1 MTQEPPV
8 HVPPP
13 PPPAPP
19 EVPEG
24 ADLAPRWPAWY
35 GPVAF
40 LAAYFLLLPLVAI
53 IYGVS
58 GADTDDPPAAVVI
71 TATLLQ
77 SIVLVAAA
85 LLFASIK
92 ARPRGWHFGLRRT
105 PLWPALGWA
114 ALGLFAFYILAAVY
128 SVAVQPDV
136 DQTVTEDLGADE
148 GTLGLI
154 VAGAMVILVAPAA
167 EEFFFRGFFYRALRS
182 RFALVPAA
190 VIDGVLFGAIHWDFS
205 TAEGLLL
212 IPPLALL
219 GFIFCLVYER
229 TGSLFPVI
237 GLHAFNNSLAYG
249 AQEGAWGVSAV
260 LGPLM
265 LAACVIAPRFFS
277 DRR

>member
-1 MTQEPPV
+1 
-8 HVPPP
+8 
-13 PPPAPP
+13 
-19 EVPEG
+19 VPEG
-24 ADLAPRWPAWY
+24 VDLAPRWPAWY

-40 LAAYFLLLPLVAI
+40 LAAYLFLFPLVAI
-53 IYGVS
+53 VYGVS
-58 GADTDDPPAAVVI
+58 GADADDPPAAVVI
-71 TATLLQ
+71 AATLLQ
-77 SIVLVAAA
+77 SVVLVAAA
-85 LLFASIK
+85 LLFASITK
-92 ARPRGWHFGLRRT
+92 RPRSWHFGLRRT
-105 PLWPALGWA
+105 RLWPALGWA
-114 ALGLFAFYILAAVY
+114 ALGLFAFYVFAAIY

-190 VIDGVLFGAIHWDFS
+190 VIDGVLFGVVHWDFS

-212 IPPLALL
+212 IPPLAML

-265 LAACVIAPRFFS
+265 LAACVVAPRLFS